1 VVLLFLAWGVVW
13 RGFWRGYFF
22 GGGADLGPFVREFE
36 GGDSGFGLGKFWANL
51 GTF

>member
-13 RGFWRGYFF
+13 RGFWRGYFW
-22 GGGADLGPFVREFE
+22 GADLGPFVNEFE
-36 GGDSGFGLGKFWANL
+36 GGDSGFGLGKIWANL